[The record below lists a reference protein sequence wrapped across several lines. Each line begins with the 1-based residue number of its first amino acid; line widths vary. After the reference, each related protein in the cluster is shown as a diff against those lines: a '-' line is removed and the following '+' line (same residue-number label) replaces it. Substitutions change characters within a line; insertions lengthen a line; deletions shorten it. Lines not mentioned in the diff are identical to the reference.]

1 MNVSVNSTTTTPGT
15 TSGKARVVPTEG
27 AVPAIDARAIT
38 KDYGDGGVVYRAL
51 KGVDLRVHQGEF
63 LMLVGPSGSGKTTL
77 LSIIGCV
84 LRPTS
89 GELRVFGE
97 TVSGLRESQL
107 PEIRLGNIGFIFQGH
122 NLIASMSARENVA
135 LVNRLRGAPTKD
147 ALEEAHDLLD
157 KVGLQ
162 GKGDKKPGMLSGGER
177 QRVAIARALA
187 GHPPIVLA
195 DEPTASLDANSGLVV
210 TTLLK
215 ELSQEL
221 GTTVLV
227 VTHDNRIFHLADR
240 IVNIED
246 GLIKDGTSE
255 HP

>member
-1 MNVSVNSTTTTPGT
+1 MSVSTSVSPSTPTPRT
-15 TSGKARVVPTEG
+15 PRVVPAVG
-27 AVPAIDARAIT
+27 AVPAIAVRAIT

-51 KGVDLRVHQGEF
+51 KGVDLVVHQGEF
-63 LMLVGPSGSGKTTL
+63 LMLVGPSGSGETTL

-89 GELRVFGE
+89 GELRLFGE
-97 TVSGLRESQL
+97 TVSGLPESQL

-135 LVNRLRGAPTKD
+135 LVNRMRGAPTKD
-147 ALEEAHDLLD
+147 ALEEAQYLLD

-195 DEPTASLDANSGLVV
+195 DEPTASLDATSGLVV

-215 ELSQEL
+215 ELSHEL

-246 GLIKDGTSE
+246 GLITDGTPE